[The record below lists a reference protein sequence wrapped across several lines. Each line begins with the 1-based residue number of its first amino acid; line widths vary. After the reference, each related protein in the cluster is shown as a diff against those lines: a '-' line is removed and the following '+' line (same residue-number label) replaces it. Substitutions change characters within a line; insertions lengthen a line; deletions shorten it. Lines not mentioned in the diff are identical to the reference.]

1 MELLIIGGSWD
12 GLHVDVAD
20 HVDGIDLP
28 VREQSNVF
36 YPIGDEC
43 WLLEH
48 YRRQRFSD
56 RTGVVIDVLIYGD
69 VINPMQRL
77 IDNYR
82 PERAKG
88 LDLKSDP

>member
-12 GLHVDVAD
+12 GLRVNVAYHVDD
-20 HVDGIDLP
+20 IDLP
-28 VREQSNVF
+28 VSVF
-36 YPIGDEC
+36 YPMGDKC
-43 WLLEH
+43 GLLEH

-82 PERAKG
+82 PEMDKG
-88 LDLKSDP
+88 NMCNV